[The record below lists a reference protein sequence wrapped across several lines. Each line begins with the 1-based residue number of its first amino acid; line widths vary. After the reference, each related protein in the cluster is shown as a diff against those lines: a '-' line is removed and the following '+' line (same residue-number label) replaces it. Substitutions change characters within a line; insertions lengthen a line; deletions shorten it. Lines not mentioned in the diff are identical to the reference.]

1 MAKKKEDTVEETIV
15 VETTVVVD
23 ETPVVETV
31 EVDRFPGHGTR
42 AFRQ

>member
-1 MAKKKEDTVEETIV
+1 MAKKKEDTVLDTTV

-31 EVDRFPGHGTR
+31 EVDRFPGHNTR

>member
-1 MAKKKEDTVEETIV
+1 MSKKKEETVEETIV

-23 ETPVVETV
+23 ETPVVETAQ
-31 EVDRFPGHGTR
+31 DPGHNTR

>member
-1 MAKKKEDTVEETIV
+1 MSKKKEETVVETPV

-23 ETPVVETV
+23 ETPVVETAQ
-31 EVDRFPGHGTR
+31 DPGHNTR

>member
-1 MAKKKEDTVEETIV
+1 MAKKKEDTVVDTPV

-31 EVDRFPGHGTR
+31 EVDKFPGHNTR

>member
-1 MAKKKEDTVEETIV
+1 MAKKKEETVEETTV

-31 EVDRFPGHGTR
+31 DKFPGHNTR

>member
-23 ETPVVETV
+23 ETTVVETV
-31 EVDRFPGHGTR
+31 KDPGHGTR